1 MKIIVVS
8 GERSGIGKTHL
19 AQELLKYLSGWS
31 ALKVT
36 VGRDSGCPH
45 ERSCGVCPEI
55 KNPFYI
61 IKEPRIINQAG
72 KDTARLKEAGAKEVM
87 WLKVR
92 PEGLKVGL
100 DKALAEF
107 SDCNGVVIE
116 GTSVLKFIKPDINI
130 HVYERGKFSIC

>member
-1 MKIIVVS
+1 MFFCLPRKFGYGKLHRQFNARRNLSALIKGTMKIIVVS

-45 ERSCGVCPEI
+45 ERSCGVCLEI
-55 KNPFYI
+55 KEPFYI

-72 KDTARLKEAGAKEVM
+72 KDTARLKEAGAKEGM
-87 WLKVR
+87 WLK
-92 PEGLKVGL
+92 
-100 DKALAEF
+100 
-107 SDCNGVVIE
+107 
-116 GTSVLKFIKPDINI
+116 
-130 HVYERGKFSIC
+130 